1 MEASMRRYFFDI
13 RDGGNLVRDEE
24 GLNLTTMDAVQNE
37 AAWTLVEM
45 AREDLRAGS
54 GYGAD
59 RHLAIEV
66 RDGERAVMRATFSFE
81 VSRLH

>member
-1 MEASMRRYFFDI
+1 MRRYFFDI
-13 RDGGNLVRDEE
+13 RDNGNLVRDEE
-24 GLNLTTMDAVQNE
+24 GLNLATMDAVQNE
-37 AAWTLVEM
+37 AAWTLLGM
-45 AREDLRAGS
+45 ARDDLAGS

>member
-1 MEASMRRYFFDI
+1 MRRYFFDI

-24 GLNLTTMDAVQNE
+24 GLNLATMEAVQDE

-45 AREDLRAGS
+45 ARDDLRAGS

-66 RDGERAVMRATFSFE
+66 VMASAP
-81 VSRLH
+81 